1 MWGRAAEA
9 AATARPGDAVG
20 LAGLLAA
27 QAHAAAMSGAI
38 GEARALRTRA
48 LAVLPEDAAVALT
61 ASVLLSSDV
70 PTFWNAWVDPVDDRF
85 VARTERVVA
94 ALPPGD
100 PQRARLLA
108 MLAVELEERHEE
120 RAGAVSAEALAEARL
135 GGDPLALASAL
146 TVRQFHAV
154 RGSDRSEATALGTE
168 LLALARR
175 EGMGSFEAVARLVL
189 LQDACT
195 VLDLEAADRHAGEAE
210 RLSVAYGL
218 PLLHGIARCY
228 AGLRAAV
235 AGEIREA
242 EAAYDVAEQALLE
255 AGYYPQLARALRLTS
270 QLSLQLADP
279 GARPVDPA
287 ELSALAPISPEL
299 AAELQALALVLAGR
313 TEEAR
318 TAGSPRRVESRD
330 LFTPF
335 LQYARGVVGLALG
348 DAERT
353 AEAEAGLLPY
363 RDAVCGTHTAQLAF
377 GPTATLLARL
387 AAARGDAEAA
397 AAHREVAVAVAGRTG
412 HPGWIA
418 AARALP
424 YARG

>member
-1 MWGRAAEA
+1 
-9 AATARPGDAVG
+9 
-20 LAGLLAA
+20 
-27 QAHAAAMSGAI
+27 
-38 GEARALRTRA
+38 
-48 LAVLPEDAAVALT
+48 
-61 ASVLLSSDV
+61 
-70 PTFWNAWVDPVDDRF
+70 
-85 VARTERVVA
+85 
-94 ALPPGD
+94 
-100 PQRARLLA
+100 
-108 MLAVELEERHEE
+108 
-120 RAGAVSAEALAEARL
+120 
-135 GGDPLALASAL
+135 
-146 TVRQFHAV
+146 
-154 RGSDRSEATALGTE
+154 
-168 LLALARR
+168 
-175 EGMGSFEAVARLVL
+175 
-189 LQDACT
+189 

-210 RLSVAYGL
+210 RLSAAYGL

-235 AGEIREA
+235 AGRVPEA

-270 QLSLQLADP
+270 QLSLQLADA

-313 TEEAR
+313 TAEAR
-318 TAGSPRRVESRD
+318 SLGAPRRVEARD
-330 LFTPF
+330 LFAPF

-348 DAERT
+348 DAGRT

-387 AAARGDAEAA
+387 AAARGDAAAA

-424 YARG
+424 YACG